1 MIPKIIHY
9 CWFGRNSKPKQV
21 VEYINQ
27 WHKILPDYQFKE
39 WNEDNFD
46 INAMAFTRE
55 AYRVK
60 KYAFVSDVCRL
71 YALLTEGGIYLDT
84 DVRLLKSFNPFLFN
98 HSFIGK
104 EVPFKVST
112 AVIGAEKNCSWV
124 KDFYESY
131 KTKHFIV
138 HKGLYNNVENTAL
151 LTRLL
156 NRLYPNYDGILKI
169 YDVDFFCAKL
179 FNQNGKYCIT
189 DNTVA
194 VHEFSG
200 TWINKKVSLLRRVK
214 NLVIRIA
221 YGY

>member
-1 MIPKIIHY
+1 M
-9 CWFGRNSKPKQV
+9 
-21 VEYINQ
+21 
-27 WHKILPDYQFKE
+27 
-39 WNEDNFD
+39 
-46 INAMAFTRE
+46 
-55 AYRVK
+55 
-60 KYAFVSDVCRL
+60 
-71 YALLTEGGIYLDT
+71 
-84 DVRLLKSFNPFLFN
+84 
-98 HSFIGK
+98 
-104 EVPFKVST
+104 
-112 AVIGAEKNCSWV
+112 
-124 KDFYESY
+124 
-131 KTKHFIV
+131 

-169 YDVDFFCAKL
+169 YDIDFFCAKL

-200 TWINKKVSLLRRVK
+200 TWINKNISLQRRVK